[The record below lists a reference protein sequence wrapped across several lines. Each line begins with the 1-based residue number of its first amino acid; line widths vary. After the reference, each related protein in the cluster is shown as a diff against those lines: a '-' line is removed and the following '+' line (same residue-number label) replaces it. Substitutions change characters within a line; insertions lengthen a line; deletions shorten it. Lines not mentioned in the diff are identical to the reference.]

1 VSLARTLTHLL
12 AGMTRYRLASLLPA
26 DRAALRRECER
37 VLREIE
43 ADARQVTTPRSG
55 VLADLTDGRGR
66 Q

>member
-12 AGMTRYRLASLLPA
+12 AGMTRYRLAGLSPA
-26 DRAALRRECER
+26 DRAALLRECER
-37 VLREIE
+37 VVKEITV
-43 ADARQVTTPRSG
+43 DARQATTPRSG